1 MDCLLGAGPHFGTMK
16 VSQGQMMAKS
26 KQQVK
31 GLNPG
36 SRVLDFKVANPMYIS
51 VPQ

>member
-1 MDCLLGAGPHFGTMK
+1 MFARSRASLWDNGS
-16 VSQGQMMAKS
+16 VQGQMMAKPR
-26 KQQVK
+26 QQVK

-36 SRVLDFKVANPMYIS
+36 SRVLDFKVANPMSIS